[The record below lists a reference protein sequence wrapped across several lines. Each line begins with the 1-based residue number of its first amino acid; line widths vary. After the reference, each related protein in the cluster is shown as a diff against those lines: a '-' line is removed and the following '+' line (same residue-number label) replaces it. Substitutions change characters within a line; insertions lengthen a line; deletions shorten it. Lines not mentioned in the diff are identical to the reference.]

1 MSKPIEPGCLA
12 LITYSHAGNTGKVVR
27 VIKYLGEVEG
37 FWSTPDR
44 WEIDT
49 WINTSDGMGCNHHP
63 EQWLMRIDGED
74 FSHETEEEKILEKE
88 NA

>member
-12 LITYSHAGNTGKVVR
+12 MITHSHAGNTGKVVR
-27 VIKYLGEVEG
+27 VIKYIGEVDG
-37 FWSTPDR
+37 FWFTPDR

-63 EQWLMRIDGED
+63 EQWLMRIDGEN
-74 FSHETEEEKILEKE
+74 FSHETEEEEILEKE